1 MVISPDRLIAAN
13 WVFQSSM
20 VSFVLGILGITY
32 NATIIAHEKMSAFSY
47 IAILQVVLNLFNV
60 IFIAYAPG
68 NFDHLI
74 CYALLTVGVS
84 VLIQIIYMSYCR
96 RKFEECYSL
105 KLIWDNN
112 IWKSIAGF
120 SVWNF
125 IGGLASRL
133 KWDGVNLLLN
143 LFFGTV
149 VNAARGI
156 ASSVNGAVS
165 AFAGNFMTAMTPQ
178 ITKSYAAGDKEYMFS
193 LVNKGSR
200 FCYYILLMLILP
212 IICETNLILTIWLKH
227 FPEYT
232 LNFTR
237 LALILSLCDILSEPL
252 IKVQLATGKVKYYQL
267 TVGLFLM
274 LNLPISYIFL
284 KLGFTP
290 EVVFV
295 VAIFLSLISLYL
307 RLLFMKHYTG
317 MHISFFLINVFLKV
331 LYVSFISAI
340 IPVLICYFMQDS
352 WIRLL
357 LVLLVSGLC
366 SCITIFYVGCSKQER
381 GFIIEKSQNLK
392 LLLIDHI
399 K

>member
-1 MVISPDRLIAAN
+1 M
-13 WVFQSSM
+13 
-20 VSFVLGILGITY
+20 
-32 NATIIAHEKMSAFSY
+32 
-47 IAILQVVLNLFNV
+47 
-60 IFIAYAPG
+60 
-68 NFDHLI
+68 
-74 CYALLTVGVS
+74 
-84 VLIQIIYMSYCR
+84 
-96 RKFEECYSL
+96 
-105 KLIWDNN
+105 
-112 IWKSIAGF
+112 
-120 SVWNF
+120 WNF